1 MLPKGIRGGLTRV
14 YPKIFS
20 DYFRDFERSS
30 EVFVA
35 MPFSR
40 EAEPRW
46 RSIFSPAIRSLRLRP
61 FRVRQGRVSDSIL
74 TDILRAI
81 GRARLLLIDVS
92 FQRIKD
98 RPPGPNPNV
107 LYELGL
113 AHAMR
118 LPEEVIVVRGDK
130 EKVEPPFDISQIR
143 YHRCEFANSS
153 RGRTQVERLLRQ
165 AVRSLDATRDLI
177 VERVLRGLDPDSMR
191 FLSKGRDQDSFD
203 LFLFDPDRKGLY
215 GLGGRDTNE
224 RYLRALARSL
234 IARGVL
240 EAGDPGP
247 IRRRVY
253 GGTPEYA
260 LTNLGRAVASRL
272 PRWCTCEERS

>member
-1 MLPKGIRGGLTRV
+1 V

-20 DYFRDFERSS
+20 DYFRGFERSS

-35 MPFSR
+35 MPFSQ
-40 EAEPRW
+40 EAKPRW
-46 RSIFSPAIRSLRLRP
+46 RTIFSPAIRSLQLRP
-61 FRVRQGRVSDSIL
+61 FRVLQVRVSDSIL

-92 FQRIKD
+92 FQSTKS

-113 AHAMR
+113 AHALR
-118 LPEEVIVVRGDK
+118 LPEEVIVVRGD
-130 EKVEPPFDISQIR
+130 EENVEPPFDISQIR
-143 YHRCEFANSS
+143 YHRCRFANPR
-153 RGRTQVERLLRQ
+153 RGRAQVQRLLRQ
-165 AVRSLDATRDLI
+165 ALKSLDATRDLI

-191 FLSKGRDQDSFD
+191 FLWTVRDHDNFD
-203 LFLFDPDRKGLY
+203 LYPFDPDRKGLY
-215 GLGGRDTNE
+215 GLGTRDTTE
-224 RYLRALARSL
+224 RYLRLLARSL
-234 IARGVL
+234 IARGIL
-240 EAGDPGP
+240 QAGDPGP

-253 GGTPEYA
+253 GGTPEYV

-272 PRWCTCEERS
+272 PRWCAHEGV